1 MDKGDIITADT
12 LRTNPNYEM
21 KKNRAFTSDEPK
33 TFRAYI
39 ENDKSALDV
48 TMFHKN
54 SKAMFYIEDTG
65 DYPLMLGEGTMSDTF
80 EFTPYNAISFLN
92 EYGAGFVK

>member
-1 MDKGDIITADT
+1 M
-12 LRTNPNYEM
+12 
-21 KKNRAFTSDEPK
+21 S
-33 TFRAYI
+33 
-39 ENDKSALDV
+39 
-48 TMFHKN
+48 MFNKN

-65 DYPLMLGEGTMSDTF
+65 DYPFMLGEGTMSDTF